1 LVSSSQGNRSKPGL
15 PVDSNGGKPEQ
26 ELVPM
31 PVTADCIVME
41 TPGQQHIPVLLDEVI
56 ALLRCGS
63 GGVYADLTVGGGGY
77 TQAILQSTAPDGVVL
92 GLDHDPE
99 ALAYARERLQSF
111 HGRLILRQGNFARAP
126 EIMQELRFGPADG
139 IVADL
144 GVSSLQLDDPARG
157 FSFQQDG
164 PLDMRMDQGQTQNAA
179 DLVNLLPERELVQL
193 IFALGEDRWAKR
205 IVRAIVLHRQL
216 KPFTRTLELAEV
228 IAQAVPKS
236 SDTRRIHPATRTFQ
250 ALRLAVNHELENLQ
264 EFLAHLLDLLKPG
277 GRLCIVA
284 FHSLEDRLVKQ
295 QFKSWASPCRCP
307 RDLPLCQ
314 CSAQPLVRLLTR
326 KALRPKEQEIRTNPR
341 ARSARLRAI
350 EKI

>member
-1 LVSSSQGNRSKPGL
+1 
-15 PVDSNGGKPEQ
+15 
-26 ELVPM
+26 M

-41 TPGQQHIPVLLDEVI
+41 TPGHQHIPVLLHEVV
-56 ALLRCGS
+56 ALLQCRP
-63 GGVYADLTVGGGGY
+63 GGVYGDVTVGGGGY
-77 TQAILQSTAPDGVVL
+77 TQAILQSSGPDGVVL

-99 ALAYARERLQSF
+99 AVACARERLHSF

-164 PLDMRMDQGQTQNAA
+164 PLDMRMDPRRTQSAA
-179 DLVNLLPERELVQL
+179 DLVNFLSERELGEL
-193 IFALGEDRWAKR
+193 IFTLGEERWAKR
-205 IVRAIVLHRQL
+205 IARTIALHRQL
-216 KPFTRTLELAEV
+216 KPFTRTLELAELV
-228 IAQAVPKS
+228 AQAVPKS
-236 SDTRRIHPATRTFQ
+236 NDTRRIHPATRTFQ

-264 EFLAHLLDLLKPG
+264 EFLAHVLDLLKPG

-295 QFKSWASPCRCP
+295 HFKSWANPCRCP
-307 RDLPLCQ
+307 RDLPLCH

-326 KALRPKEQEIRTNPR
+326 KALRPKEQEIQANPR